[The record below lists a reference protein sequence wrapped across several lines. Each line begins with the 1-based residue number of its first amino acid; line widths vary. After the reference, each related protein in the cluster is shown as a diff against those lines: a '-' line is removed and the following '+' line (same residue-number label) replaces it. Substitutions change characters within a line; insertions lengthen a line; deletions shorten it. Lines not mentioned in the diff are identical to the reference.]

1 VGLRLRGSDI
11 LVPAD
16 LSHGRRAYLTDD
28 ATERGYAYIEHVS
41 EGPAQ
46 AAGVQA
52 GDLILSVGGVPVVGR
67 AQATAKIS
75 SAAGL
80 LTLELAR
87 RKAKAKA
94 AAAGG
99 AAPPGPGAFGY
110 AGVD

>member
-1 VGLRLRGSDI
+1 MQLPRPDRLMSQTAH
-11 LVPAD
+11 V
-16 LSHGRRAYLTDD
+16 HLTDH

-46 AAGVQA
+46 AAGVLA

-80 LTLELAR
+80 LPLELAR
-87 RKAKAKA
+87 RKTKA
-94 AAAGG
+94 AAG
-99 AAPPGPGAFGY
+99 ATPPGPGAFGY